1 MVSTM
6 SVKIIGYANT
16 NESTKNKPCY
26 IPLFLERISAGFPS
40 PAQDYVEQSLD
51 LNELCIKQPTAT
63 FFVRVEGDSMIEA
76 GIHPGDILVVDRSI
90 QAEQGDIVIASVHG
104 EFTVKELQLKPQL
117 KLNPRNEQYSSITI
131 GEGDELI
138 MSLGIKMGVPV
149 FQIKAEMQRHGI
161 LAFSS
166 NYALY
171 ADLSSRVMRTL
182 EEMAPRVEVYSIDE
196 AFLDLTGIESAI
208 SLVEFGQQ
216 VRERIGHW
224 IGITVCVGIAPT
236 KTLAK
241 LANHAAK
248 KYPATQGVVDL
259 TNPDRQRR
267 LLALVPVDDV
277 WGVGRR
283 LSKRLNA
290 LGITTALDLA
300 NASPR
305 AIRDQF
311 SVVLERTVRELNGE
325 SCIELEEIPP
335 TKKQIVCSRS
345 FGAKV
350 TQFELLRE
358 AVCEY
363 ATRATEKL
371 RKEQQQAKVMTVFIR
386 TSPFKD
392 NEPQYSNSAS
402 GELLI
407 PSCDT
412 RDFIELANH
421 LLKRIWKDG
430 FRYAKA
436 GVMLSDFYDPGMFQP
451 GLFDDV
457 STRSNSQQLMSV
469 LDTINQ
475 SGAGKVFFAG
485 QGTKK
490 DWSMKRE
497 HLSPAYTTRW
507 DQLPRVK

>member
-1 MVSTM
+1 MWSPMWCETCAASRDYPMPVFAL
-6 SVKIIGYANT
+6 VDCNNFYASC
-16 NESTKNKPCY
+16 EK
-26 IPLFLERISAGFPS
+26 LFRP
-40 PAQDYVEQSLD
+40 D
-51 LNELCIKQPTAT
+51 LKDTPVVVLSNNDGCVVA
-63 FFVRVEGDSMIEA
+63 RSREA
-76 GIHPGDILVVDRSI
+76 
-90 QAEQGDIVIASVHG
+90 
-104 EFTVKELQLKPQL
+104 K
-117 KLNPRNEQYSSITI
+117 
-131 GEGDELI
+131 
-138 MSLGIKMGVPV
+138 SLGIKMGVPV

-267 LLALVPVDDV
+267 LLALVPVNDV

-345 FGAKV
+345 FGVKV

-371 RKEQQQAKVMTVFIR
+371 RKEQQQAKVLTVFIR

-412 RDFIELANH
+412 RDFIELASH

-451 GLFDDV
+451 GLFDEV

-475 SGAGKVFFAG
+475 SGAGKIFFAG

>member
-1 MVSTM
+1 MWCETCAASRDYPMPVFAL
-6 SVKIIGYANT
+6 VDCNNFYASC
-16 NESTKNKPCY
+16 EK
-26 IPLFLERISAGFPS
+26 LFRP
-40 PAQDYVEQSLD
+40 D
-51 LNELCIKQPTAT
+51 LKDTPVVVLSNNDGCVVA
-63 FFVRVEGDSMIEA
+63 RSREA
-76 GIHPGDILVVDRSI
+76 
-90 QAEQGDIVIASVHG
+90 
-104 EFTVKELQLKPQL
+104 
-117 KLNPRNEQYSSITI
+117 KL
-131 GEGDELI
+131 
-138 MSLGIKMGVPV
+138 LGIKMGVPV

-305 AIRDQF
+305 AIREQF

-345 FGAKV
+345 FGVKV

-363 ATRATEKL
+363 ASRATEKL
-371 RKEQQQAKVMTVFIR
+371 RKEQQQAKVLTVFIR

-407 PSCDT
+407 PSSDT

-497 HLSPAYTTRW
+497 LLSPAYTTRW
-507 DQLPRVK
+507 DQLPGVK

>member
-1 MVSTM
+1 MWSPMWCETCAVSRDYPM
-6 SVKIIGYANT
+6 PVFALVDCNNFYASC
-16 NESTKNKPCY
+16 EK
-26 IPLFLERISAGFPS
+26 LFRP
-40 PAQDYVEQSLD
+40 D
-51 LNELCIKQPTAT
+51 LKDTPVVVLSNNDGCVVA
-63 FFVRVEGDSMIEA
+63 RSREA
-76 GIHPGDILVVDRSI
+76 
-90 QAEQGDIVIASVHG
+90 
-104 EFTVKELQLKPQL
+104 
-117 KLNPRNEQYSSITI
+117 KL
-131 GEGDELI
+131 
-138 MSLGIKMGVPV
+138 LGIKMGVPV
-149 FQIKAEMQRHGI
+149 FQIKSEMLRHGI

-171 ADLSSRVMRTL
+171 TDLSSRVMRTL

-196 AFLDLTGIESAI
+196 AFLDLTGIESVL

-277 WGVGRR
+277 WGVGKR

-345 FGAKV
+345 FGVKV

-371 RKEQQQAKVMTVFIR
+371 RKEQQQAKVLTVFIR

-457 STRSNSQQLMSV
+457 SIRSNSQQLMSV

-507 DQLPRVK
+507 DQLPRVW

>member
-1 MVSTM
+1 MW
-6 SVKIIGYANT
+6 
-16 NESTKNKPCY
+16 
-26 IPLFLERISAGFPS
+26 S
-40 PAQDYVEQSLD
+40 PMWCETCAASRDDPMPVF
-51 LNELCIKQPTAT
+51 A
-63 FFVRVEGDSMIEA
+63 
-76 GIHPGDILVVDRSI
+76 VVDCNNFYASCEKLFRPDLKDTPVVVLSNNDGCVVARSRE
-90 QAEQGDIVIASVHG
+90 A
-104 EFTVKELQLKPQL
+104 K
-117 KLNPRNEQYSSITI
+117 
-131 GEGDELI
+131 
-138 MSLGIKMGVPV
+138 SLGIKMGVPV

-305 AIRDQF
+305 DIRDQF

-345 FGAKV
+345 FGVKV

-358 AVCEY
+358 AICEY

-485 QGTKK
+485 QGTKQ

>member
-1 MVSTM
+1 MWSPMWCETCAVSRDYPM
-6 SVKIIGYANT
+6 PVFALVDCNNFYASC
-16 NESTKNKPCY
+16 EK
-26 IPLFLERISAGFPS
+26 LFRP
-40 PAQDYVEQSLD
+40 D
-51 LNELCIKQPTAT
+51 LKDTPVVVLSNNDGCVVA
-63 FFVRVEGDSMIEA
+63 RSREA
-76 GIHPGDILVVDRSI
+76 
-90 QAEQGDIVIASVHG
+90 
-104 EFTVKELQLKPQL
+104 K
-117 KLNPRNEQYSSITI
+117 
-131 GEGDELI
+131 
-138 MSLGIKMGVPV
+138 SLGIKMGVPA

-283 LSKRLNA
+283 LSTRLNA

-335 TKKQIVCSRS
+335 TKKQLVCSRS
-345 FGAKV
+345 FGVKV

-371 RKEQQQAKVMTVFIR
+371 RKEQQQAKVLTVFIR